1 MPITRENFLQHELIG
16 LKAEVL
22 KAKNTSLEGKEGIIM
37 KERKNVLTLEENGDL
52 RVLPKSGVTL
62 SITLP
67 GGEKVKVDGKNLVA
81 RPQDRIKKFR

>member
-37 KERKNVLTLEENGDL
+37 NERKNVLTLKEDGDL
-52 RVLPKSGVTL
+52 KILPKSGVTL

-67 GGEKVKVDGKNLVA
+67 DGEKVKVDGKNLVA

>member
-1 MPITRENFLQHELIG
+1 MSITRENFLQHELIG

-37 KERKNVLTLEENGDL
+37 KERKNVLTLEEDGDL
-52 RVLPKSGVTL
+52 KILPKSGVTL

-67 GGEKVKVDGKNLVA
+67 DGEKVKVDGKNLVA
-81 RPQDRIKKFR
+81 RPQDRTKKFR

>member
-1 MPITRENFLQHELIG
+1 MSITRENFLQHELIG

-37 KERKNVLTLEENGDL
+37 KERKNVLTLEEDGDL
-52 RVLPKSGVTL
+52 KILPKSGVTL

-67 GGEKVKVDGKNLVA
+67 DGEKVKVDGKSLVA
-81 RPQDRIKKFR
+81 RPQDRTKKFR